1 MNSKPDRNSQKT
13 NSVQLVKI
21 NFDVISILDYCKD
34 GLKGNDS
41 LIS

>member
-13 NSVQLVKI
+13 NSVQFVKI